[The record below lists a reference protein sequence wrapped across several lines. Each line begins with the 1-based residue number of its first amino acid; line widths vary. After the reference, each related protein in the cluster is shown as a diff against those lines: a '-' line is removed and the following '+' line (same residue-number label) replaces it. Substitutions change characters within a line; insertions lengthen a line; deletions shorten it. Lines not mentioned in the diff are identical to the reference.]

1 MPQLLLHLSLNL
13 NLNLVRQRLRFRQR
27 LWIELQ
33 LQRRNKVFQHLQN
46 KRTKLFGLLPFQ
58 ESISFIQKHEI
69 VDTHSKNGEKFRQ
82 INYLVFSNFFSKTVT
97 FTKLLPKKCESMYD
111 ELVLYGNRKMFS
123 RNFRSKAH
131 FSNLLY
137 LIHLM
142 KRDYD
147 FLKLTKKIQ
156 YYFHH
161 LIFFVMLKAMRSFL

>member
-97 FTKLLPKKCESMYD
+97 FTKLLPKKCYTKFPKFPP
-111 ELVLYGNRKMFS
+111 VLCHSTVSQCGNYGNSLTHCWQK
-123 RNFRSKAH
+123 FRA
-131 FSNLLY
+131 SNG
-137 LIHLM
+137 
-142 KRDYD
+142 
-147 FLKLTKKIQ
+147 FTK
-156 YYFHH
+156 
-161 LIFFVMLKAMRSFL
+161 